1 LGSASLLI
9 ALAALL
15 AASVIYAVRLAGD
28 RPPAEPSANRQ
39 VLPLTPPPPAAPALD
54 KSLLAEILGPGE
66 LAAVESGFLALEG
79 PDGRGLFARTTLD
92 YELQAKALQWISQI
106 GGVRAAMVAIDP
118 MSGRV
123 LALAGTSV
131 DGRNSAL
138 SGTYP
143 AASVFKIITAAAAVE
158 KAGLSGASVVQYDGA
173 KHTLYKSNVVKPVDK
188 GIHKATLR
196 SSFAESLNSVFGKL
210 GAHEIGGQ
218 GLLSFA
224 NRFGFNRRLNFE
236 MPLEASVF
244 DLGAAGP
251 ADPGIPAGDG
261 GEAEDAYSMALAAQ
275 NPRKVSGLGGG
286 AQAQNLKTQ
295 ASFGPASQNQPSQEE
310 APKDPAEEIFHLAEL
325 ASGFNRV
332 TKISPVHGA
341 LMAAAAINGGILYE
355 PTVISEVFDKQ
366 NEILYQSF
374 PAPAG
379 LVLGEEAASELR
391 GMMTAAVHEGTG
403 RKQFSDALDH
413 RILSKL
419 ELGGKSGSINDEEG
433 SIVDWFVAFARPFE
447 EASSAPP
454 IALAAVVVHQ
464 GNARLTSQELIRR
477 ALLIYYGGRLKSDA
491 ASQDGAPNG
500 AQKL

>member
-1 LGSASLLI
+1 LVV
-9 ALAALL
+9 LAALL
-15 AASVIYAVRLAGD
+15 AASVIYAVRLAGE
-28 RPPAEPSANRQ
+28 RPAAEPSANRQ
-39 VLPLTPPPPAAPALD
+39 VIPLTPPPPAAPALD
-54 KSLLAEILGPGE
+54 KSLIAELLGPGE
-66 LAAVESGFLALEG
+66 LAAAENGFLALEG

-92 YELQAKALQWISQI
+92 FELQAKALQWISQV
-106 GGVRAAMVAIDP
+106 GGVRAALVAVDP

-123 LALAGTSV
+123 LALAGTNV

-158 KAGLSGASVVQYDGA
+158 KAGLSGASVLQYDGA
-173 KHTLYKSNVVKPVDK
+173 KHTLYKSNVVKGVDQ

-196 SSFAESLNSVFGKL
+196 SSFAESVNSVFGKL

-218 GLLSFA
+218 GLLSVA

-244 DLGAAGP
+244 DLGAAGS

-275 NPRKVSGLGGG
+275 KAGDLSGT
-286 AQAQNLKTQ
+286 AQNQNLKAQ
-295 ASFGPASQNQPSQEE
+295 ASFGPETQSQPSAEE
-310 APKDPAEEIFHLAEL
+310 AAKDPAEEIFHLAEL

-374 PAPAG
+374 PAPAD

-419 ELGGKSGSINDEEG
+419 ELGGKSGSINDEAG
-433 SIVDWFVAFARPFE
+433 SRVDWFVAFARPFE
-447 EASSAPP
+447 ESSSAPP
-454 IALAAVVVHQ
+454 IALAAVVVHE
-464 GNARLTSQELIRR
+464 GNARLSSQELIRR
-477 ALLIYYGGRLKSDA
+477 ALLIYYGQRFKPDT
-491 ASQDGAPNG
+491 ASQVGAPNG
-500 AQKL
+500 AEK